1 GNVPAD
7 LTKNDLPPNLLESRQ
22 EPTRSRE
29 IQAWLGEA
37 IAIQDP
43 TAAVFRSQ
51 SGNNLLLVGQQGE
64 AALGILTAALLSL
77 AAQIPPA
84 SGEDPGSPVRFYVL
98 DGSSQAEPQ
107 AGFLARLGAGLPHAA
122 KVADARVLGPLI
134 EELAS
139 EVERRQAAQHCDAPA
154 VFLFIYGL
162 QRCRDLRKQE
172 DDFGFSRRGE
182 EKPNPAKQFAQ
193 ILRDGPSCG
202 VHTLVWC

>member
-1 GNVPAD
+1 HQREQYLQQIQELAQQRPAMPAREPIVFEGNVPSD
-7 LTKNDLPPNLLESRQ
+7 LTKNHLLRHLLESRQ

-84 SGEDPGSPVRFYVL
+84 SGEDPGTPVRFYVL

-107 AGFLARLGAGLPHAA
+107 A
-122 KVADARVLGPLI
+122 
-134 EELAS
+134 
-139 EVERRQAAQHCDAPA
+139 
-154 VFLFIYGL
+154 
-162 QRCRDLRKQE
+162 
-172 DDFGFSRRGE
+172 
-182 EKPNPAKQFAQ
+182 
-193 ILRDGPSCG
+193 
-202 VHTLVWC
+202 